1 MIQITR
7 QLLVDFY
14 QLVKRYRQTYLI
26 IVAAATLTGLFTA
39 RFDAE
44 ALVKI
49 RIPNNP
55 NLDQIAAAI
64 SDWGEPQISVLPPC
78 LFLIAIGFYTKKVR
92 YRRIGMACIL
102 SVLIA
107 GALVNILRPTLGRPR
122 PYTELPDKLYFFK
135 LDHRYHGTPSGHMTA
150 STAAAACLGVALPLT
165 SPAVVLYA
173 GSVGWS
179 RMQLRRHHP
188 TDIFLGCV
196 LGCLVGIPFGY
207 LGRQDESAAP
217 RAEQPAPQPD
227 PTDETS

>member
-1 MIQITR
+1 MISIIR

-14 QLVKRYRQTYLI
+14 QLVKRYRRTYLV
-26 IVAAATLTGLFTA
+26 IVAVATLIGLFTA
-39 RFDAE
+39 RSDPQ
-44 ALVKI
+44 ALAQI
-49 RIPNNP
+49 RVPNSP
-55 NLDQIAAAI
+55 DWDQIAAAI

-78 LFLIAIGFYTKKVR
+78 LFLIAIGFWTKQER
-92 YRRIGMACIL
+92 YRKIGMACIL

-150 STAAAACLGVALPLT
+150 STAAAACLCVALPLT
-165 SPAVVLYA
+165 SPAAVLYA

-188 TDIFLGCV
+188 TDVFLGCV
-196 LGCLVGIPFGY
+196 LGCMVGIPFGW
-207 LGRQDESAAP
+207 LGRQRQSSQYQEEPLSQ
-217 RAEQPAPQPD
+217 QPVPP
-227 PTDETS
+227 EKTS